1 MGDAT
6 LDETLLHPRRRLDV
20 EGAYNIR
27 DLGGYPTLDG
37 RRTRWG
43 RFLRADGLHALTEQ
57 SQDALID
64 YGVRTVVDLRLTRE
78 VDQRT
83 NVFAGRPEVSY
94 LRVNVLGDD
103 FLEAD
108 FPDIGEPARRLV
120 HIYTMVLDERQPA
133 LRRVLG
139 LLAGSGA
146 SSAMYHCTAG
156 KDRTGVVSALLL
168 GLAGVPHETI
178 AEDYALSARF
188 LLDRYFDLL
197 ATGEMR
203 TERPLEEITWQT
215 YRDEFCPQAAML
227 HVLRHLDD
235 RYGGFESYVREI
247 GVTPAEIEALRAE
260 LVE

>member
-1 MGDAT
+1 M
-6 LDETLLHPRRRLDV
+6 DETLLHPRRRLDL

-43 RFLRADGLHALTEQ
+43 SFLRADGLHALTVE

-78 VDQRT
+78 VEPRP
-83 NVFAGRPEVSY
+83 NVFAARPEVSY
-94 LRVNVLGDD
+94 HRENVLGDD
-103 FLEAD
+103 FLEAA
-108 FPDIGEPARRLV
+108 FPDVGAVASRLGD
-120 HIYTMVLDERQPA
+120 IYTMVLDERQPV

-139 LLAGSGA
+139 LLAGSGP
-146 SSAMYHCTAG
+146 SVAMYHCTAG

-188 LLDRYFDLL
+188 LLDRYLDLL

-215 YRDEFCPQAAML
+215 YRDEFCPQSAML
-227 HVLRHLDD
+227 RVLRHLDD
-235 RYGGFESYVREI
+235 RYGGFEKYVRSI
-247 GVTPAEIEALRAE
+247 GVTPAEIEAIRTG

>member
-1 MGDAT
+1 MDKA
-6 LDETLLHPRRRLDV
+6 LLHPRRRLDV

-27 DLGGYPTLDG
+27 DLGGYPTMDG

-78 VDQRT
+78 VEQRP
-83 NVFAGRPEVSY
+83 NVFASRTEVNY
-94 LRVNVLGDD
+94 RRENVLGDD
-103 FLEAD
+103 YLEAD
-108 FPDIGEPARRLV
+108 FPDVGEPARRLV
-120 HIYTMVLDERQPA
+120 GIYTMVLDERQPA

-146 SSAMYHCTAG
+146 SSAMYNCTAG

-203 TERPLEEITWQT
+203 SERPPEEITWQT
-215 YRDEFCPQAAML
+215 YRDEFCPQSAMRR
-227 HVLRHLDD
+227 VLRHLDD
-235 RYGGFESYVREI
+235 RYGGLESYVREI
-247 GVTPAEIEALRAE
+247 GLTPAEIAAIRSG